1 MGVEE
6 IQMLDGSSA
15 AIPSTAA
22 AAATSPLAR
31 KNPPVLIQVNE
42 YGKTIT

>member
-15 AIPSTAA
+15 AIPSTA